1 MKRFFHL
8 GFLHLALAAALALP
22 HAVLA
27 QAFPAKPVRI
37 LCPFPPGGG
46 VDITARAIAQELSTQ
61 LGQPVLVENRP
72 GAGGNVAAAEV
83 ARAAPDGHTLLLT
96 LNALHAISPHLYAR
110 LPFDAMKDFSFI
122 TPLVSFHNILVVNPA
137 SPAQSVGELIAA
149 AKRAP
154 GRITFAS
161 SGNGTNLHLTGELFK
176 AMAGV
181 DIVHVAYKGSAPA
194 LTDLMGG
201 AVAMMFD
208 TIPSAA
214 AHVKSGK
221 LRALG
226 VTGAKRSPLFPEVPT
241 IAESGLPGFE
251 VVSWYGLIGP
261 ARLPPDVAR
270 RLYAEAVKG
279 ATGSEFRSRMEP
291 LGFDIV
297 TATPEEMVQML
308 NADSARWAKLIQSA
322 GVTIN

>member
-1 MKRFFHL
+1 VKRRL
-8 GFLHLALAAALALP
+8 VLALAAAFALP

-27 QAFPAKPVRI
+27 QSFPTKPVRI

-46 VDITARAIAQELSTQ
+46 VDITARAIAQELGAQ
-61 LGQPVLVENRP
+61 LGQPVIVENKP

-83 ARAAPDGHTLLLT
+83 ARSAPDGHTLLLT
-96 LNALHAISPHLYAR
+96 LNALHAISPHLYAS

-122 TPLVSFHNILVVNPA
+122 TPLVSFNNVLVVGSGFPA
-137 SPAQSVGELIAA
+137 RSVDDLIAQ

-154 GRITFAS
+154 GKLSFAS

-176 AMAGV
+176 SMAGV
-181 DIVHVAYKGSAPA
+181 ELVHVPYKGSAPA

-208 TIPSAA
+208 TIPSAL

-226 VTGAKRSPLFPEVPT
+226 VTGAKRSPLLPEVPT
-241 IAESGLPGFE
+241 LAEAGLPGFE
-251 VVSWYGLIGP
+251 VVSWYGLVGP
-261 ARLPPDVAR
+261 ARLPQEVAR
-270 RLYAEAVKG
+270 RLNAEATKAASG
-279 ATGSEFRSRMEP
+279 REFRGRMEP
-291 LGFDIV
+291 LGFEIV
-297 TATPEEMVQML
+297 TATPERMAAML
-308 NADSARWAKLIQSA
+308 AADSARWAPLIKAA
-322 GVTIN
+322 GITIN